1 MLLQI
6 ISISPTEIR
15 KCIKRMERDADA
27 KTVLPAGRKN
37 ADGGGVGV
45 EFPGAKGVTDG
56 VFGDGSGAEAGKAG
70 RVAMAERNNRSV
82 IFWIEIGHNFGHNSS
97 NGNGGC
103 HVQTF
108 VSLKTPSPPSSILHL
123 LLLLLLLL
131 LLASFVLRAS
141 SRHESCKSFSFV
153 FFSFAFVFNYL
164 FSDSQFLEKIKID
177 GYLWKL
183 FSTSAFYFYEEKLV

>member
-123 LLLLLLLL
+123 LLLLLLFLLLLL
-131 LLASFVLRAS
+131 LLASFVLGAS

-153 FFSFAFVFNYL
+153 FFIFVFVFIYL
-164 FSDSQFLEKIKID
+164 FSHSQFLEKIKID
-177 GYLWKL
+177 GYI
-183 FSTSAFYFYEEKLV
+183 